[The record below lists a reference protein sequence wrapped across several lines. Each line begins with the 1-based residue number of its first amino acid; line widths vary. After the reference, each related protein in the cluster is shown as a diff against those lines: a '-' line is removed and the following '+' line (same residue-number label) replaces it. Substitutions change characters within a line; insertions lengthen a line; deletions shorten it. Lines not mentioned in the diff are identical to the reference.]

1 MLQTKHSSGYA
12 ELPRSRH
19 GDDTAI
25 AELLLRQMDLA
36 IPGTR
41 TRIVRNRVMECMERD
56 QPGDREDSRN
66 KG

>member
-1 MLQTKHSSGYA
+1 MLKTKHSGGYA

-36 IPGTR
+36 IRGL
-41 TRIVRNRVMECMERD
+41 RIVRNRVMECMERD
-56 QPGDREDSRN
+56 QPGDREESSN

>member
-19 GDDTAI
+19 GDDTAV
-25 AELLLRQMDLA
+25 ELLLRQMDLE
-36 IPGTR
+36 IPGL
-41 TRIVRNRVMECMERD
+41 RIVRNRVMECMERD
-56 QPGDREDSRN
+56 QPGDREESRN